1 MRFFVMF
8 VTAVC
13 VLFLINRMWF
23 RVVCT
28 LVDNDTRHYSD
39 QNVVQQ
45 IEIHHKALCFALVV
59 EYVSG
64 IHPWARVPMGK

>member
-1 MRFFVMF
+1 
-8 VTAVC
+8 
-13 VLFLINRMWF
+13 MWF